1 MSDLSSFQPIATIVA
16 ALISAAAGALATYFI
31 IAKRKVVTFWV
42 TETEDVTL
50 PLRKHNKAISFKV
63 SGREFLNLNRSEVFV
78 KNTGNTSIADF
89 QFDIEIPN
97 LHHEYMAEIVV
108 DNPDLQ
114 KAVKLNFDELR
125 TEVDP
130 RIRFNIVPFF
140 NGSES
145 FKVLVYSDGVTKD
158 CKIHCRVQDVKT
170 RIKSGPYM
178 SFMDFKRAVLSE
190 ASIFGVV
197 TVITAMIS
205 VIATS
210 IAGATT
216 LFVHAFD
223 WIKGIIAVAQ

>member
-1 MSDLSSFQPIATIVA
+1 MSDLSSFQPIATIVS
-16 ALISAAAGALATYFI
+16 ALISAAAGAVATYFI
-31 IAKRKVVTFWV
+31 IAKRKAVTFWV

-50 PLRKHNKAISFKV
+50 PLRKHNNAISFKV
-63 SGREFLNLNRSEVFV
+63 SGREFLNLNRSEVFI

-89 QFDIEIPN
+89 RFDIEIPN
-97 LHHEYMAEIVV
+97 LHHEYMAEVIV
-108 DNPDLQ
+108 DNSDLQ
-114 KAVKLNFDELR
+114 KAVKLNFDEPR
-125 TEVDP
+125 VDVDP
-130 RIRFNIVPFF
+130 MIRFNIVPFF

-178 SFMDFKRAVLSE
+178 SFMDFKRAALSD
-190 ASIFGVV
+190 ASILVALIVV
-197 TVITAMIS
+197 S

-223 WIKGIIAVAQ
+223 WIKGISVSAPL